1 MSTVLPF
8 LLYERNMPVEYRTI
22 YPSPLGELT
31 LASDGT
37 ALTGLWIRGQKYFGG
52 GAKLWEMKDDLPVFA
67 AAGRWLD
74 DYFAGEETDP
84 EDLPLAP
91 TGTEFQQTVWQAL
104 RDIPYGTT
112 VTYGE
117 LAQRIGCGSAR
128 AVGTAVGR
136 NPISIII
143 PCHRVL
149 GADGSLTGYAGGID
163 CKRWLLDHEKL
174 SRQQ

>member
-1 MSTVLPF
+1 M
-8 LLYERNMPVEYRTI
+8 EYRTT

-37 ALTGLWIRGQKYFGG
+37 ALTGLWIKGQKYFGG
-52 GAKLWEMKDDLPVFA
+52 GATLWEVQDDLPVFA
-67 AAGRWLD
+67 AASSWLD
-74 DYFAGEETDP
+74 AYFAGEETDP
-84 EDLPLAP
+84 EDLPLAL

-117 LAQRIGCGSAR
+117 LASRIGCGSAR
-128 AVGTAVGR
+128 AVGAAVGR
-136 NPISIII
+136 NPISIIV

-163 CKRWLLDHEKL
+163 CKRWLLDHEEL
-174 SRQQ
+174 SRQR

>member
-1 MSTVLPF
+1 M
-8 LLYERNMPVEYRTI
+8 EYRTT

-37 ALTGLWIRGQKYFGG
+37 ALTGLWIKGQKYFGG
-52 GAKLWEMKDDLPVFA
+52 GSEQWEGKDDLAVFA
-67 AAGRWLD
+67 AVSRWLD
-74 DYFAGEETDP
+74 DYFAGEEPLPD
-84 EDLPLAP
+84 DLSLAP
-91 TGTEFQQTVWQAL
+91 AGTDFRQTVWQAL
-104 RDIPYGTT
+104 LDIPYGAA

-117 LAQRIGCGSAR
+117 LARRIGCGSAR
-128 AVGTAVGR
+128 AVGAAVGR

-163 CKRWLLDHEKL
+163 CKRWLLEHEEL

>member
-1 MSTVLPF
+1 M
-8 LLYERNMPVEYRTI
+8 EYRTT

-37 ALTGLWIRGQKYFGG
+37 SLTGLWIKGQKYFGG
-52 GAKLWEMKDDLPVFA
+52 GATLCEVQDDLPVFA
-67 AAGRWLD
+67 AASSWLD
-74 DYFAGEETDP
+74 AYFAGEETDP
-84 EDLPLAP
+84 EDLPLAL

-117 LAQRIGCGSAR
+117 LASRIGCGSAR

-136 NPISIII
+136 NPISIIV

-163 CKRWLLDHEKL
+163 CKRWLLDHEEL

>member
-1 MSTVLPF
+1 M
-8 LLYERNMPVEYRTI
+8 EYRTT

-31 LASDGT
+31 LASDGA
-37 ALTGLWIRGQKYFGG
+37 ALTGLWIKGQKYFGG
-52 GAKLWEMKDDLPVFA
+52 SAKLWEVKRDLPVFA
-67 AAGRWLD
+67 AAALWLD
-74 DYFAGEETDP
+74 AYFAGEEPEP

-91 TGTEFQQTVWQAL
+91 SGTDFRQLVWQEL
-104 RDIPYGTT
+104 CTIPYGTT

-117 LAQRIGCGSAR
+117 LAERIGCASAR

-163 CKRWLLDHEKL
+163 CKRWLLEHEEM
-174 SRQQ
+174 SRQW

>member
-1 MSTVLPF
+1 M
-8 LLYERNMPVEYRTI
+8 EYRTT

-37 ALTGLWIRGQKYFGG
+37 ALTGLWIKGQKYFGG
-52 GAKLWEMKDDLPVFA
+52 GREQWEGKDDLAVFA
-67 AAGRWLD
+67 AVSRWLD
-74 DYFAGEETDP
+74 DYFAGEEPLPD
-84 EDLPLAP
+84 DLPLAP
-91 TGTEFQQTVWQAL
+91 AGTDFRQTVWQAL
-104 RDIPYGTT
+104 LDIPYGAA

-117 LAQRIGCGSAR
+117 LARRIGCGSAR
-128 AVGTAVGR
+128 AVGAAVGR

-163 CKRWLLDHEKL
+163 CKRWLLEHEEL

>member
-1 MSTVLPF
+1 M
-8 LLYERNMPVEYRTI
+8 EYRTT

-37 ALTGLWIRGQKYFGG
+37 ALIGLWIKGQKYFGG
-52 GAKLWEMKDDLPVFA
+52 SAKLWEAKDDLPVFMETV
-67 AAGRWLD
+67 RWLD
-74 DYFAGEETDP
+74 EYFAGEEPDP
-84 EDLPLAP
+84 EDLLLAP
-91 TGTEFQQTVWQAL
+91 IGTDFRRTVWQAL
-104 RDIPYGTT
+104 LDIPYGET

-117 LAQRIGCGSAR
+117 LARRIGCGSAR
-128 AVGTAVGR
+128 AVGAAVGR
-136 NPISIII
+136 NPLSIII

-163 CKRWLLDHEKL
+163 CKRWLLEHEEL

>member
-1 MSTVLPF
+1 M
-8 LLYERNMPVEYRTI
+8 EYRTI

-37 ALTGLWIRGQKYFGG
+37 ALTGLWIKGQKYFGG
-52 GAKLWEMKDDLPVFA
+52 SVSSWELKEELPIFA
-67 AAGRWLD
+67 QVSRWLD
-74 DYFAGEETDP
+74 SYFAGEETEP
-84 EDLPLAP
+84 EELPLAP
-91 TGTEFQQTVWQAL
+91 AGSSFQQTVWQQL
-104 RDIPYGTT
+104 LQIPYGAVT
-112 VTYGE
+112 TYGE
-117 LAQRIGCGSAR
+117 LAGQIGCGSPR
-128 AVGTAVGR
+128 AVGAAVGR

-163 CKRWLLDHEKL
+163 CKRWLLAHEEV

>member
-1 MSTVLPF
+1 MIYYTL
-8 LLYERNMPVEYRTI
+8 
-22 YPSPLGELT
+22 YPSPVGKLWLT
-31 LASDGT
+31 SDGA
-37 ALTGLWIRGQKYFGG
+37 ALTGLWMEAQNPELSAALRC
-52 GAKLWEMKDDLPVFA
+52 DDLSIFA
-67 AAGRWLD
+67 SVRDWLD

-104 RDIPYGTT
+104 RDIPYGMT

-117 LAQRIGCGSAR
+117 LARRIGCGSAR
-128 AVGTAVGR
+128 AVGAAVGR
-136 NPISIII
+136 NPISIIS

-163 CKRWLLDHEKL
+163 CKRWLLDHEEL

>member
-1 MSTVLPF
+1 M
-8 LLYERNMPVEYRTI
+8 EYRTT

-37 ALTGLWIRGQKYFGG
+37 ALTGLWIKGQKYFGG
-52 GAKLWEMKDDLPVFA
+52 GATLWEVQDDLPVFA
-67 AAGRWLD
+67 AASSWLD
-74 DYFAGEETDP
+74 AYFAGEETDP

-91 TGTEFQQTVWQAL
+91 TGTEFQRTVWQAL

-117 LAQRIGCGSAR
+117 LASRIGCGSAR
-128 AVGTAVGR
+128 AVGAAVGR
-136 NPISIII
+136 NPISIIV

-163 CKRWLLDHEKL
+163 CKRWLLDHEEL

>member
-1 MSTVLPF
+1 M
-8 LLYERNMPVEYRTI
+8 EYRTT

-37 ALTGLWIRGQKYFGG
+37 ALTGLWIKGQKYFGG
-52 GAKLWEMKDDLPVFA
+52 GATLWEVQDDLPVFA
-67 AAGRWLD
+67 AASSWLD
-74 DYFAGEETDP
+74 AYFAGEETDP
-84 EDLPLAP
+84 EDLPLAL

-117 LAQRIGCGSAR
+117 LASRIGCGSAR
-128 AVGTAVGR
+128 AVGAAVGR
-136 NPISIII
+136 NPISIIV

-163 CKRWLLDHEKL
+163 CKRWLLDHEEL

>member
-1 MSTVLPF
+1 M
-8 LLYERNMPVEYRTI
+8 EYRTT

-37 ALTGLWIRGQKYFGG
+37 ALTGLWIKGQKYFGG
-52 GAKLWEMKDDLPVFA
+52 GATLWEVQDDLPVFA
-67 AAGRWLD
+67 AASSWLD
-74 DYFAGEETDP
+74 AYFAGEETDP

-117 LAQRIGCGSAR
+117 LASRIGCGSAR
-128 AVGTAVGR
+128 AVGAAVGR
-136 NPISIII
+136 NPISIIV

-163 CKRWLLDHEKL
+163 CKRWLLDHEEL